1 MSVIIA
7 TEGVSE
13 YRALPEILKSV
24 RSGGG
29 ALNARVLK
37 ISCQPDGP
45 VRGIARSAKVALNIA
60 SAKKAELFVLVLD
73 REQRAEAPGDLA
85 AEIASEIFALDNW
98 RFRLAVV
105 MKDRMFE
112 NWLVA
117 DLGALRKQPARFT
130 VTDAMARRVEPNK
143 ADRVDATKLLEQAA
157 IRQSYDKQADSLK
170 IAKRMDI
177 DKAALHSRSLR
188 HLLHVLG
195 HETYMQQCR
204 QPG

>member
-1 MSVIIA
+1 MSVVIA

-45 VRGIARSAKVALNIA
+45 VRGIARATKTALNIA
-60 SAKKAELFVLVLD
+60 KAKNAELFVLVLD
-73 REQRAEAPGDLA
+73 REQRSAAPGDLA
-85 AEIASEIFALDNW
+85 AEIVSEIFALDNW

-130 VTDAMARRVEPNK
+130 VTNAMVRKVEPNK
-143 ADRVDATKLLEQAA
+143 ADRVNATKLLEQAA
-157 IRQSYDKQADSLK
+157 VRQSYDKQADSLK

-177 DKAALHSRSLR
+177 EKAALHSRSLR
-188 HLLHVLG
+188 HFLHVLG
-195 HETYMQQCR
+195 HDTYMQQCR